1 MPSSAQE
8 ISDTNNGITGGNF
21 DAYGSDRAIPRAM
34 TAFSAIAWYNTIEI
48 LVLSV
53 FVFKRYAGLYFWSV
67 IVCAVSIG
75 VYATGTSVLV
85 LLVCEVT

>member
-1 MPSSAQE
+1 MPQE
-8 ISDTNNGITGGNF
+8 ITSDAGNGITGGNF
-21 DAYGSDRAIPRAM
+21 DAYGSDRTIPRAM

-67 IVCAVSIG
+67 IVCALSIA
-75 VYATGTSVLV
+75 VYATGKRCDLDFAMIHT
-85 LLVCEVT
+85 